1 MSDERVTFL
10 ARLVVGRKRK
20 LVVLALWLLIALAL
34 GPVAGRFE
42 SVQRNEPASFLP
54 GDSESVAVLEASDG
68 FPSGEVTAAIAVF
81 RDQAGLGAD
90 ARAAVEL
97 ARTRVTEAE
106 IEGVG
111 SVSPVVRS
119 TDGTSAVFTV
129 PIEARGDADV
139 LVGAVDDV
147 RGIVHEG
154 LPSALEARVTGP
166 AGFSADATKAFEG
179 INSTLLFATAGLVF
193 LLLVLI
199 YRSPIF
205 WALPLLTVVV
215 AESVVRGIGT
225 LLAEAGVVIN
235 GQTGGILLVLVFGA
249 GTDYALLLTARYR
262 EELLRVED
270 TYEAMRIALRNGAPA
285 IAASAGTVVVA
296 LLCLSFA
303 RVNSTAGLG
312 PVLAVGIIAALAVMT
327 TLLPALLVICG
338 RWVFWPKR
346 PGFGSPEPTATGF
359 WARVG
364 TRVSRRPRSV
374 WVGTAAA
381 LAVACLGV
389 LTLDANGLSSEDSYT
404 KEFDSIV
411 GQKVLTAHGLS
422 DQSAPLMIVA
432 NSDKAADV
440 AQALSGVPGLGEP
453 SQPAIKD
460 GVAFIAAPLDS
471 DASSPASFT
480 AVKQARSAVHAVPGS
495 DALVGG
501 ATAFLLDVE
510 KASSRDNLVI
520 IPIVLLV
527 VLLVL
532 MVLLRAV
539 TAPLIL
545 VATVVLSF
553 GAALGIS
560 SLLFKY
566 VFGFAGAD
574 ASFPLFVFVF
584 LVALGIDYNIFLM
597 TRVREETPQH
607 GTRKASLI
615 ALSATGGVITSAGLV
630 LAATFAV
637 LGSLPL
643 VFLTELGVAVALGVL
658 LDTIIVRSI
667 LVTAI
672 NLDVGPKIWWPSHID
687 RGTPAEPTKDV
698 ELEAAR

>member
-1 MSDERVTFL
+1 
-10 ARLVVGRKRK
+10 
-20 LVVLALWLLIALAL
+20 
-34 GPVAGRFE
+34 
-42 SVQRNEPASFLP
+42 
-54 GDSESVAVLEASDG
+54 
-68 FPSGEVTAAIAVF
+68 
-81 RDQAGLGAD
+81 
-90 ARAAVEL
+90 
-97 ARTRVTEAE
+97 
-106 IEGVG
+106 
-111 SVSPVVRS
+111 
-119 TDGTSAVFTV
+119 
-129 PIEARGDADV
+129 
-139 LVGAVDDV
+139 
-147 RGIVHEG
+147 
-154 LPSALEARVTGP
+154 
-166 AGFSADATKAFEG
+166 
-179 INSTLLFATAGLVF
+179 
-193 LLLVLI
+193 
-199 YRSPIF
+199 
-205 WALPLLTVVV
+205 
-215 AESVVRGIGT
+215 
-225 LLAEAGVVIN
+225 
-235 GQTGGILLVLVFGA
+235 
-249 GTDYALLLTARYR
+249 
-262 EELLRVED
+262 
-270 TYEAMRIALRNGAPA
+270 
-285 IAASAGTVVVA
+285 
-296 LLCLSFA
+296 
-303 RVNSTAGLG
+303 
-312 PVLAVGIIAALAVMT
+312 
-327 TLLPALLVICG
+327 
-338 RWVFWPKR
+338 
-346 PGFGSPEPTATGF
+346 
-359 WARVG
+359 
-364 TRVSRRPRSV
+364 VSRRPRSV

-381 LAVACLGV
+381 LAVACLGI
-389 LTLDANGLSSEDSYT
+389 LTLNANGLSSEDSYT

-510 KASSRDNLVI
+510 KASHRDNLVI

-597 TRVREETPQH
+597 TRVREETPKH

-672 NLDVGPKIWWPSHID
+672 NLDLGPKIWWPSHID
-687 RGTPAEPTKDV
+687 SGAPTEPTKDV
-698 ELEAAR
+698 ELEPAH